1 MFKIKC
7 EGKVVDLKIVEI
19 NGKQKSFTK
28 KIVTL
33 EHNSN
38 YKGQQ
43 YTKYVDI
50 SSSSNLLDQLEV
62 GNEVII
68 EGYTESKYYEK
79 KDGSQGNFTINTASQ
94 VFIKN
99 KGFTQITEEDVP
111 Y

>member
-1 MFKIKC
+1 MFKIEC
-7 EGKVVDLKIVEI
+7 EGKVIDLKVEEI
-19 NGKQKSFTK
+19 NGKQKSYTK

-38 YKGQQ
+38 YKGKQ

-50 SSSSNLLDQLEV
+50 GCFNELLDQLEV

-68 EGYTESKYYEK
+68 KGYTETRFFDK
-79 KDGSQGNFTINTASQ
+79 KDGTQGNSTTNTASQ

-99 KGFTQITEEDVP
+99 KGFTQITEDDVP